1 VPTVYGRGV
10 TSSTS
15 AMTGAVGEVLEGTGD
30 AVVIVDAGR
39 VVAWSPGAAELFGI
53 PRDEALAPGATPL
66 HEHLP
71 ALLAVPRDGVA
82 VRMPLA
88 PYGVLEVRHREV
100 GTHQMLLIRDV
111 SVEVRRSEGLRRLSR
126 LSRGLLVEAEPTVS
140 GVLATVAHAARE
152 MTGASSG
159 VVLLLHGSEAGP
171 VVQDGGDEQSTD
183 DYAHLLMVAARAR
196 RPLRV
201 ADLAKDGAG
210 VALEP
215 PYPPIG
221 PLCAVPLVAGI
232 DLLGAL
238 AVSSPTGGR
247 VFDAVDQELL
257 VDLAA
262 HASVGIRWAQGIE
275 KEKERARLRADVV
288 RTARHDIR
296 TPIGAGKGY
305 SSLLLT
311 KADKMSPEQ
320 VQMAL
325 EGLKQA
331 FERIQAMTDRL
342 LVDEELE
349 VVGATPQWASVAL
362 ASLLDEVRRDA
373 EVVTGRA
380 DAVEVVFEPGA
391 AQTVAG
397 DVGMVRV
404 VVDNLVGNALK
415 HAGHVAP
422 VVVAVLPAGGCVR
435 LEVRDKGPGIAVED
449 QAALF
454 ERWSR
459 LDGTRSSGTAGFGLG
474 LSIVKRLV
482 EAHGG
487 DIGGE
492 SAPGEGATFWVT
504 LPTEQ
509 PA

>member
-1 VPTVYGRGV
+1 
-10 TSSTS
+10 
-15 AMTGAVGEVLEGTGD
+15 MTTQPPGVGEALEGTGD
-30 AVVIVDAGR
+30 AVVIVDTGR

-53 PRDEALAPGATPL
+53 SREEALAPDATPL
-66 HEHLP
+66 AEHLP
-71 ALLAVPRDGVA
+71 ALLAVPPDGIA

-88 PYGVLEVRHREV
+88 PYGVLEVRHRSV
-100 GTHQMLLIRDV
+100 GGHQMLLLRDV

-126 LSRGLLVEAEPTVS
+126 LSRGLLAETEPTVP

-152 MTGASSG
+152 MTGAGSG
-159 VVLLLHGSEAGP
+159 VVMLLDGGGAEGP
-171 VVQDGGDEQSTD
+171 VVQDGGDDRSAG
-183 DYAHLLMVAARAR
+183 DYGHLLVAAARAR

-201 ADLAKDGAG
+201 ADLAADGDQVG
-210 VALEP
+210 FTP

-232 DLLGAL
+232 DVLGGL
-238 AVSSPTGGR
+238 AVSSPAGGR

-275 KEKERARLRADVV
+275 KEQERARLRAEVV

-311 KADKMSPEQ
+311 KADKMTPEQ
-320 VQMAL
+320 VQLAL
-325 EGLKQA
+325 EGLRQA

-349 VVGATPQWASVAL
+349 VVGVQPQWADVAL
-362 ASLLDEVRRDA
+362 EPMLDEVRRDA
-373 EVVTGRA
+373 EVVTGRT
-380 DAVEVVFEPGA
+380 DAVDVVFEPGA
-391 AQTVAG
+391 PTVVAG
-397 DVGMVRV
+397 DTGMVRE
-404 VVDNLVGNALK
+404 VVDNLVGNAFK
-415 HAGHVAP
+415 HAGHVTP
-422 VVVAVLPAGGCVR
+422 VVIAVQPAGACAR
-435 LEVRDKGPGIAVED
+435 LEVRDEGPGIAKED
-449 QAALF
+449 QEALF

-459 LDGTRSSGTAGFGLG
+459 LDGTRRSGTAGFGLG

-487 DIGGE
+487 DIGVE
-492 SAPGEGATFWVT
+492 SEPGHGATFWVT
-504 LPTEQ
+504 LPTQ
-509 PA
+509 PPAGS